1 MYFLLQGILLV
12 GASEKVPPKVYFRA
26 QQVPKNGPKMD
37 PKRVPKWAPEGRPRL
52 PKGHIGALHG
62 PASSRGLL
70 LKAFV
75 CCWFWLCSCLC
86 FWFWFCFL
94 CVCCC
99 FCSFIRSCCMSLCV
113 LVFGCVFCF
122 LLLCFC
128 FMPSSSR
135 CSKTALQILG
145 ATSKRHAT
153 CSRMPPS
160 GLVEMLIRLEC
171 GGSAPVVMVPL

>member
-1 MYFLLQGILLV
+1 M
-12 GASEKVPPKVYFRA
+12 A
-26 QQVPKNGPKMD
+26 

-52 PKGHIGALHG
+52 PKGHMGALHG
-62 PASSRGLL
+62 PAGSCALPRAPAQSLCLWLVLALL
-70 LKAFV
+70 LFV
-75 CCWFWLCSCLC
+75 FFVLVLD
-86 FWFWFCFL
+86 F

-99 FCSFIRSCCMSLCV
+99 FFVRSFVRVVCLYVCLFFV
-113 LVFGCVFCF
+113 CVFCF

-128 FMPSSSR
+128 SMPSSSR

>member
-1 MYFLLQGILLV
+1 MSGCRRRYLQRSILRLQKSV
-12 GASEKVPPKVYFRA
+12 QKWYQNGSKT
-26 QQVPKNGPKMD
+26 GPKMG
-37 PKRVPKWAPEGRPRL
+37 PGRPPEAPQR
-52 PKGHIGALHG
+52 PH
-62 PASSRGLL
+62 RGLAWSRAL
-70 LKAFV
+70 PRAPAGSCSKPLFV
-75 CCWFWLCSCLC
+75 VGLGVALVCVFG
-86 FWFWFCFL
+86 FGFL
-94 CVCCC
+94 CVLLL
-99 FCSFIRSCCMSLCV
+99 FRSFVRVVCLYVCLFLGSM
-113 LVFGCVFCF
+113 FCF

-128 FMPSSSR
+128 SMPSSSR